1 MAGVAGLVAGWL
13 LLCALAVTT
22 GVVLGRWFVL
32 PREGSAPGDRRTTV
46 AAARLG
52 RGAAV
57 TLAVALLLVFLRQL
71 VEFRDPY
78 ETWMSEASLLLG
90 GTPWGRTWMS
100 AGGLSVLAVASMHGA
115 ARGVRGGWGAAT
127 AAVLALGAF
136 PALTGHAAGGDP
148 KTLTLLADTLH
159 VWAAGGWTGGLALV
173 LFLDREHRRGQAADA
188 PGLLPELV
196 PRFSRLAMACVATL
210 ALTGLFASWV
220 HLGSP
225 GAILGTAYGRVLAL
239 KLVLVAGV
247 LGLGARN
254 FRVLTPRLGV
264 AAGRAAMRR
273 SATLELLVANV
284 VLAVTAILV
293 RTSPP

>member
-1 MAGVAGLVAGWL
+1 MGGAADLVAGWL
-13 LLCALAVTT
+13 LFGALAVAT

-32 PREGSAPGDRRTTV
+32 PRAGSGPGDGRTAV

-57 TLAVALLLVFLRQL
+57 TLAVALLLVFVRQL

-78 ETWMSEASLLLG
+78 ESWTAEAGLLLG
-90 GTPWGRTWMS
+90 GTSWGKTWLS
-100 AGGLSVLAVASMHGA
+100 AAGLALLAVASMHGA
-115 ARGVRGGWGAAT
+115 ARGIRGGWGAAT
-127 AAVLALGAF
+127 AAVLALGVF
-136 PALTGHAAGGDP
+136 PALTGHAAGGNL

-159 VWAAGGWTGGLALV
+159 VWAAGGWMGGLALV
-173 LFLDREHRRGQAADA
+173 LFLDREHRRGQGADA
-188 PGLLPELV
+188 RGLLPELV
-196 PRFSRLAMACVATL
+196 PRFSRLAMACVGML
-210 ALTGLFASWV
+210 ALTGVFASWV
-220 HLGSP
+220 HLGSV
-225 GAILGTAYGRVLAL
+225 GALLGTAYGRVLAL
-239 KLVLVAGV
+239 KLALVAGV

-254 FRVLTPRLGV
+254 FRVLTPRLGD

-273 SATLELLVANV
+273 SATLELLVANL